1 MRSRDNNTYMFKSA
15 AYSTDMKFR
24 ISKEEKEK
32 LNYDWLPR
40 MKNNFNNLETK
51 VLKGSYSILEGA
63 SSTYFEKLF
72 RMNQRKED
80 LLPKVNTSL
89 PSLLPSSFAQR
100 QSEQLGSGGA
110 IKLKKIHS
118 PDISQNL
125 TTNATITEET
135 EIKPNMI

>member
-32 LNYDWLPR
+32 LNYEWLPK
-40 MKNNFNNLETK
+40 MKNNFSNLESK
-51 VLKGSYSILEGA
+51 VLRGSYSILEGA

-80 LLPKVNTSL
+80 LLPKVNASL
-89 PSLLPSSFAQR
+89 PSLLPSSAVNLSQQE
-100 QSEQLGSGGA
+100 QSYINHA
-110 IKLKKIHS
+110 IRLKKIQS

-135 EIKPNMI
+135 DIV

>member
-32 LNYDWLPR
+32 LNYEWLPK
-40 MKNNFNNLETK
+40 MKNNFSNLESK
-51 VLKGSYSILEGA
+51 VLRGSYSILEGA
-63 SSTYFEKLF
+63 SSTCFEKLF

-80 LLPKVNTSL
+80 LLPKVNTTL
-89 PSLLPSSFAQR
+89 PSLLPSSVVAFKQ
-100 QSEQLGSGGA
+100 QEQNNISNA
-110 IKLKKIHS
+110 IRLKKIQS

-135 EIKPNMI
+135 DIV